1 MKVQIFEQ
9 LTGGHYTVYIQ
20 HLLPT
25 LINLAEEKLISEII
39 VTITP
44 KHLESD
50 SFRDQLS
57 RFSASVHFDP
67 CLKEVNPCLSL
78 DPRLIVKNPL
88 SFTDALKRRT
98 QIESNLIHS
107 VQRIKPDY
115 LISTTAETQS
125 SITGSLKSLLG
136 RQVLPKHIRSQGI
149 FHYGSGGAATSV
161 VDTIKDFCYR
171 SMWKH
176 SPWSRLLFVNPLVYE
191 QLKQHGKSF
200 AKRFDLVPDPV
211 PTFTAVDKT
220 SARNALNIP
229 TEGRY
234 IGFIGGMDAR
244 VAIPELIAAFSA
256 ATSNPTDRL
265 LLAGKLLPEYKKF
278 LEEEFKA
285 LIAHKRLIL
294 IDRYLDFEEINLGFC
309 ALDAVSLLYYKRANL
324 SANLLKAVAVQRPA
338 IANDFGYTGMMVK
351 RFDIG
356 WSCDVLNHQALV
368 ATLRKS
374 LEACEA
380 YHVNERTSRLIQ
392 FHHPDN
398 YAATVLKDLH
408 NLVMPDH
415 HNQPKTWEW
424 VIG

>member
-9 LTGGHYTVYIQ
+9 LTGGHYTEYI
-20 HLLPT
+20 HYLLPT
-25 LINLAEEKLISEII
+25 LVRLIDEKLINEVV

-44 KHLESD
+44 KHLKSD
-50 SFRDQLS
+50 SFQHQLS
-57 RFSASVHFDP
+57 KFSSSVHFDP
-67 CLKEVNPCLSL
+67 CLQEVNPCLSL
-78 DPRLIVKNPL
+78 DPRLLVKSPT
-88 SFTDALKRRT
+88 SFISALQRRT
-98 QIESNLIHS
+98 QIETNLINS
-107 VQRIKPDY
+107 VHRIKPDY

-136 RQVLPKHIRSQGI
+136 RQFLPKHIRSQGI
-149 FHYGSGGAATSV
+149 FHYGSGGTATSI
-161 VDTIKDFCYR
+161 VDTIKDLCYR

-176 SPWSRLLFVNPLVYE
+176 SPWSRLLFVNPLIYE
-191 QLKQHGKSF
+191 HLKQQGTSF
-200 AKRFDLVPDPV
+200 AKRFDLVPNPV
-211 PTFTAVDKT
+211 PTFTSVDKT
-220 SARNALNIP
+220 SARKALKIP
-229 TEGRY
+229 MEGRY
-234 IGFIGGMDAR
+234 IGFIGSIDAR
-244 VAIPELIAAFSA
+244 VAIPELIAAFRA

-265 LLAGKLLPEYKKF
+265 LLAGRILPRYKKL

-285 LIAHKRLIL
+285 LIEHKRLIL
-294 IDRYLDFEEINLGFC
+294 IDRYLDLEEINLGYS

-324 SANLLKAVAVQRPA
+324 SANLLKAVSAQRPA
-338 IANDFGYTGMMVK
+338 IANDYGYTGMMVK

-356 WSCDVLNHQALV
+356 WSCDVSDHQALV

-408 NLVMPDH
+408 SLVMPDH